1 MHSRTPPMEEARCL
15 YIEQS
20 HLAERLRP
28 ASQGAPA
35 GADASP
41 LVIWDVGLGAAAN
54 AMGAIRC
61 YEEQAAA
68 GPVRPMRI
76 ISFEN
81 DLDSLKL
88 AFANNER
95 FPYLRHGGPAGILKR
110 GEWQSR
116 THPGL
121 SWALVPG
128 DFLETMGQAPDVPEV
143 IFYDMFSSKTH
154 GDQWTLDTFRRLFAA
169 CTGRDAGHGAE
180 LFTYTI
186 STAAR
191 AALLVAGFHV
201 AKGRSAGDKEETTI
215 AFTPGAL
222 RGGFAR
228 RHELLGAGWLAKWNR
243 SRARIPAWVP
253 EAGQSAFEQAILN
266 HAQFQQPVAQS
277 EHL

>member
-1 MHSRTPPMEEARCL
+1 MHSRTAPMDEARCL

-20 HLAERLRP
+20 RLAERLRP
-28 ASQGAPA
+28 AHQENPVEA
-35 GADASP
+35 GGTP

-54 AMGAIRC
+54 AMAAIHC
-61 YEEQAAA
+61 YEAQALT
-68 GPVRPMRI
+68 GLVRPMRI

-95 FPYLRHGGPAGILKR
+95 FTYLRHSAPAGILKR

-121 SWALVPG
+121 SWLLIPG
-128 DFLETMGQAPDVPEV
+128 DFLETISEAPAAPEV

-169 CTGRDAGHGAE
+169 CDGNGAE

-191 AALLVAGFHV
+191 AALLAAGFHV
-201 AKGRSAGDKEETTI
+201 ARGRSAGEKEETTI

-222 RGGFAR
+222 HGDFAP
-228 RHELLGAGWLAKWNR
+228 RHELLGASWLAKWNR

-253 EAGQSAFEQAILN
+253 EGRQSAFEQAILG
-266 HAQFQQPVAQS
+266 HPQFRQLDSCISSKTGNP
-277 EHL
+277 